1 MSLLE
6 KMAYSIPVI
15 VSDIPELTS
24 IISDQVEGLHFK
36 LDNTKDLKSKIEYAI
51 NNKNGMIRLG
61 MNARKRVEEICS
73 INDPI
78 AFHDNFYLNL

>member
-1 MSLLE
+1 M
-6 KMAYSIPVI
+6 I

-24 IISDQVEGLHFK
+24 IISDLVEGLHFK

-51 NNKNGMIRLG
+51 NNKSGMIRLG
-61 MNARKRVEEICS
+61 MNARNRVEKIFS